1 MSKAHSQLMGALAR
15 TDSALARHT
24 HTQTHTHT
32 HAQVPWLV
40 KKGNPVTPAGEL
52 YDQLVQTSDHIAT
65 TAHGLEY
72 IPAGM
77 RMTV

>member
-24 HTQTHTHT
+24 HTHTLT
-32 HAQVPWLV
+32 LAQVPWLV

-52 YDQLVQTSDHIAT
+52 YDQLVQTSDHIAA

>member
-1 MSKAHSQLMGALAR
+1 MVLLAR
-15 TDSALARHT
+15 DTEVNRAEYDWDLSKWAPLV
-24 HTQTHTHT
+24 QEKEF
-32 HAQVPWLV
+32 VPWLV

-52 YDQLVQTSDHIAT
+52 YDQLVQTSDHIAA